1 MSEKELEEMEFRAR
15 HAVEPW
21 RPEANYVGRLKEDLH
36 RLIAEVRGCWLENE
50 RLLARQTPHP
60 MGGIPIPVEPFK

>member
-36 RLIAEVRGCWLENE
+36 RLIAEVRRLTAKSGTE
-50 RLLARQTPHP
+50 RKAS
-60 MGGIPIPVEPFK
+60 

>member
-36 RLIAEVRGCWLENE
+36 RLIAEVR
-50 RLLARQTPHP
+50 RLSKRDEPNTGISTAARREGRGT
-60 MGGIPIPVEPFK
+60 

>member
-1 MSEKELEEMEFRAR
+1 MEFRAR

-36 RLIAEVRGCWLENE
+36 RLIAEVRRLTAKSGTE
-50 RLLARQTPHP
+50 RKAS
-60 MGGIPIPVEPFK
+60 